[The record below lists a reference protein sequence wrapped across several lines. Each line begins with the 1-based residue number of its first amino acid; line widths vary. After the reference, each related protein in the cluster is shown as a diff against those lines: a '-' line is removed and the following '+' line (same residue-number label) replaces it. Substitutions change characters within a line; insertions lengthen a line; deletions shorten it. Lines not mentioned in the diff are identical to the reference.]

1 MPDRLAELQRQRA
14 LVQQHLAWLDREI
27 ASASSV
33 PDAPTASSSAPA
45 PTPSAPGPAP
55 TPPAPTDPTALLEQY
70 RASAT
75 DPKTDVR
82 KGCLLYFLAAFAML
96 GVMIAGFAFYFAS
109 RH

>member
-1 MPDRLAELQRQRA
+1 MSDRLAELQRQRA

-27 ASASSV
+27 AAASASA
-33 PDAPTASSSAPA
+33 DASAASSSAPA
-45 PTPSAPGPAP
+45 PTPGAPAP
-55 TPPAPTDPTALLEQY
+55 TPTPPADPTALLEQY